1 MKKIYDFDDVEYKV
15 IRGIGNLFNLSID
28 EDYYKPMKIN
38 SAFNG
43 HSIEYECKGDK
54 DKILSIKNI
63 LI

>member
-1 MKKIYDFDDVEYKV
+1 
-15 IRGIGNLFNLSID
+15 
-28 EDYYKPMKIN
+28 MKIN

-63 LI
+63 LIWSDHI